1 MKISLIELS
10 VNDTS
15 AIGVRS
21 LSAFLKRAGYQVQLI
36 FLANAGKQDE
46 SGVFLY
52 PQRVIEETVN
62 LCRDSQLIG
71 LSFLT
76 SGFHRAVQ
84 LTERLKYVLDIPVI
98 WGDIHATVEP
108 EQCLNYADGVCRG
121 EGEEALLEL
130 VQKMAAGQDFYDT
143 RNFWFKKNGETI
155 KNPVRP
161 LIQDLD
167 SLPFLDYDLAG
178 EHFAYVE
185 KKEALCRLDK
195 ALLLEFITP
204 KRGRTRRTELA
215 GKPVY
220 STMASRGCPNT
231 CDFCLHSTYKPLYH
245 RQRYLRRRSPANI
258 IQELANIIS
267 AYDFHGV
274 IWFSDDDFLAATTNE
289 IKEFSELYKEK
300 IRMPFFC
307 LGSPN
312 SIREKKLEYLTD
324 SYLRYFELGIQ
335 TGSTKTKKKFN
346 RSDSTEKILST
357 CKLINKFHHKIP
369 VTYYDFIL
377 DNPWETVQDEI
388 ETLDLILQLPRP
400 YELALASFRYFPGSV
415 IYEDAKRQG
424 LINLETRQI
433 YSGELLKLKG
443 SYINLLIVLY
453 AFYKV
458 PRGLIKILAHPSLV
472 RLLNRKGLANLYKLP
487 YKIQDKIHK
496 AVTFVFG

>member
-10 VNDTS
+10 VYDTS

-36 FLANAGKQDE
+36 FLANTGRKNE
-46 SGVFLY
+46 SGISLY
-52 PQRVIEETVN
+52 PEQVIEETVN
-62 LCRDSQLIG
+62 LCRGSQLAG
-71 LSFLT
+71 LSFLS

-84 LTERLKYVLDIPVI
+84 LTEKLKNVLTIPVI

-143 RNFWFKKNGETI
+143 RNFWFKKDGEII
-155 KNPVRP
+155 KNELRP

-167 SLPFLDYDLAG
+167 SLPFLDYELAG

-185 KKEALCRLDK
+185 KKEGFFRLDK
-195 ALLLEFITP
+195 SQLFEFITP

-231 CDFCLHSTYKPLYH
+231 CDFCLHSTYKPLYY
-245 RQRYLRRRSPANI
+245 RQRYLRRRSPGNI
-258 IQELANIIS
+258 IQELENFIS

-274 IWFSDDDFLAATTNE
+274 IWFSDDDFLAANTDE

-300 IRMPFFC
+300 IKMPFFC

-312 SIREKKLEYLTD
+312 SIREKKMEYLTD
-324 SYLRYFELGIQ
+324 SYLRFFELGIQ
-335 TGSTKTKKKFN
+335 TGSTTTKKKFN
-346 RSDSTEKILST
+346 RSLSSEKILST
-357 CKLINKFHHKIP
+357 CNLINKFKKKIP
-369 VTYYDFIL
+369 AIYYDFIL
-377 DNPWETVQDEI
+377 DNPWETVEDEI
-388 ETLDLILQLPRP
+388 ETLELILQLPRP
-400 YELALASFRYFPGSV
+400 YDLALASFRYFPGSV
-415 IYEDAKRQG
+415 LYENAKKQG
-424 LINLETRQI
+424 LINLETCQI

-453 AFYKV
+453 AFFKL
-458 PRGLIKILAHPSLV
+458 PRSLIKVLSHPALV
-472 RLLNRKGLANLYKLP
+472 RLLNRKSLEGFYSLP

-496 AVTFVFG
+496 VITLLFS